1 MKKLV
6 ALLTVVLISIVF
18 FAGCGVCDEI
28 FDSNTTSKQDS
39 SSTPKQESTTSKQM
53 PTTTTTEPYD
63 DYWPGFGF
71 QYGFDSDGN
80 VGPGIGLGGFN
91 VVTF

>member
-1 MKKLV
+1 MKKLF

-18 FAGCGVCDEI
+18 FAGC
-28 FDSNTTSKQDS
+28 TTSKQDYGL
-39 SSTPKQESTTSKQM
+39 TTKQESTTFKQN
-53 PTTTTTEPYD
+53 TTTTEPYD

-71 QYGFDSDGN
+71 QYGFDSEGN
-80 VGPGIGLGGFN
+80 MGPGIGLGGFN